1 MGNRPLACLPV
12 KEKRAKSPNLCFENR
27 LIQLETTGIKIL
39 NKQAG
44 FFFYITK
51 LKIFFKPL
59 DKSQMLRERCCP
71 SPTSGPSRAESRK
84 RTECS
89 PTVRLLQRPPQSS

>member
-1 MGNRPLACLPV
+1 MGNRPLAYLPV

-44 FFFYITK
+44 FFLYNKTK
-51 LKIFFKPL
+51 NIF
-59 DKSQMLRERCCP
+59 
-71 SPTSGPSRAESRK
+71 
-84 RTECS
+84 
-89 PTVRLLQRPPQSS
+89 